1 VDERSRRLAT
11 QALMAEQRERRR
23 ISEAIH
29 ADPLQVMLAA
39 RHDAAELPGAEGV
52 TEKLDLAIE
61 RLRAVIWDLHPATRA
76 SEELAEV
83 IGGVVARET
92 ARVGITGE
100 VRVASDLPQEWAD
113 LIVPLVSELTANVA
127 QHAGADLLS
136 VDVTRVSQGLVVRV
150 SDNGRG
156 ITPEQLEQ
164 ALSERHIGLLSV
176 VDRVESLGGRL
187 EIFSA
192 PGEGTHVVA
201 WLSHPPAS
209 GVDPA

>member
-1 VDERSRRLAT
+1 
-11 QALMAEQRERRR
+11 MAEQRERRR

-39 RHDAAELPGAEGV
+39 RQDAAEVPGAEGV

-61 RLRAVIWDLHPATRA
+61 RLRAVVWDLHPATRA
-76 SEELAEV
+76 SDDVAEV
-83 IGGVVARET
+83 ISGVVARET
-92 ARVGITGE
+92 ARAGITGE
-100 VRVASDLPQEWAD
+100 VEVASDLPQEWAD

-127 QHAGADLLS
+127 KHSGADRLR
-136 VDVTRVSQGLVVRV
+136 VDVTRVTEGLVVRV

-164 ALSERHIGLLSV
+164 ALRERHIGLLSV

-201 WLSHPPAS
+201 WLVHPPAA
-209 GVDPA
+209 GAPPD